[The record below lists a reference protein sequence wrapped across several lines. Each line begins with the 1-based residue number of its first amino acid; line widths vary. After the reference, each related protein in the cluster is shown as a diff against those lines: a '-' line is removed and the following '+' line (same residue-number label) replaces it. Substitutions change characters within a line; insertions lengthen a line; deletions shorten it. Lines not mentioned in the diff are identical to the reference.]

1 MTRAEMTARGWDA
14 LDVLLITGDAYVD
27 HPSFGV
33 AVIGRV
39 LEADGWRVGVIA
51 QPDWRDPAALTVM
64 GAPTLFCG
72 VAAGNL
78 DSMLANHTAARHR
91 RREDDY
97 SPGGQAGLRPDHAC
111 AVYAQLA
118 RRAFPGVPVIL
129 GGVEASLRRVAHYDY
144 WEDKVRPSILA
155 DAKADLLIYGMG
167 EAAVRETARRLAAG
181 TSLAGLPGT
190 ARLLGAAE
198 SGPREIFA
206 EDVGATLLKK
216 GDPQTPSQNFC
227 TFAESA
233 GRPLSL
239 MAPPPARSLP
249 ADSAKETN
257 RFDGGFGNRLSSKG
271 GSQLSD
277 SPLAGAAAVDE
288 VLLPDWEAVR
298 AQPELLLEQTRLV
311 EAEQSP
317 FCGRR
322 LRQWHGARALIV
334 EPPAPPLP
342 PAALDAVY
350 ALQFSRRP
358 HPSYRER
365 IPAFEMIRDSVT
377 VVRGCP
383 GGCSFCGLGLHQGRF
398 LASRSPESVVAEITR
413 LAGDREFHG
422 TVTDVGGPTAN
433 LYGSANGV
441 AAACRNCRRPS
452 CLFPEICPH
461 FKIADAAAA
470 ELLRRAAAVPGVKHV
485 FVQSGVRM
493 DVALRQPE
501 YVRELVRHH
510 VSGHLKVAP
519 EHRHPSVLRRMR
531 KPGPELFDRFQEA
544 FVRES
549 RAAGKEQYLVPYF
562 ISSFPGCTQAE
573 MRVVEEFLRQSNW
586 NLRQA
591 QDFIPLPMTPAA
603 AMYVSG
609 RDYLTGATIPVAR
622 GAGERLRQFAGFRP
636 GKQTGQSNPRFTE
649 PPTSPLS
656 KRGNSRSKKD
666 YN

>member
-1 MTRAEMTARGWDA
+1 MTRAEMTVRGWDA
-14 LDVLLITGDAYVD
+14 LDVLLVTGDAYVD
-27 HPSFGV
+27 HPSFGI

-39 LEADGWRVGVIA
+39 LEADGWRVGVVA
-51 QPDWRDPAALTVM
+51 QPDWRDPAALAGM
-64 GAPTLFCG
+64 GVPKLFCG

-91 RREDDY
+91 RHEDDF
-97 SPGGQAGLRPDHAC
+97 SPGGRAGLRPDHAC
-111 AVYAQLA
+111 MVYAQLA

-144 WEDKVRPSILA
+144 WEDKARPSILA
-155 DAKADLLIYGMG
+155 DAKADLLVYGMG
-167 EAAVRETARRLAAG
+167 EAAIRETARRLYGRPAGRPYAAG
-181 TSLAGLPGT
+181 TALAGIPGT

-198 SGPREIFA
+198 SGPRNVPTEVTD
-206 EDVGATLLKK
+206 DVGNPLLRKGGSQTLR
-216 GDPQTPSQNFC
+216 QTCLLP
-227 TFAESA
+227 FADSA
-233 GRPLSL
+233 GRPTVSL
-239 MAPPPARSLP
+239 MVGCSKRPAESANGNKRFGKGLGEHPFPKGWPQQSDFPPA
-249 ADSAKETN
+249 
-257 RFDGGFGNRLSSKG
+257 GG
-271 GSQLSD
+271 
-277 SPLAGAAAVDE
+277 DE

-298 AQPELLLEQTRLV
+298 ARPELLLEQTRLV

-342 PAALDAVY
+342 PAELDWIY
-350 ALQFSRRP
+350 ALPFSRRP

-365 IPAFEMIRDSVT
+365 IPAFDMIRDSVT

-398 LASRSPESVVAEITR
+398 LASRSPESVQAEIAR
-413 LAGDREFHG
+413 LAGDPEFHG

-441 AAACRNCRRPS
+441 AAACRSCRRPS

-461 FKIADAAAA
+461 FKIADAEAAN
-470 ELLRRAAAVPGVKHV
+470 LLRRAAAVPGVKHV

-519 EHRHPSVLRRMR
+519 EHRHPAVLRRMR
-531 KPGPELFDRFQEA
+531 KPGPEVFDRFQEA
-544 FVRES
+544 FSRES

-562 ISSFPGCTQAE
+562 ISSFPGCTQVE

-586 NLRQA
+586 NLQQA

-609 RDYLTGATIPVAR
+609 RDYLSGAPIPVAR

-636 GKQTGQSNPRFTE
+636 GRGPRPNGKTE
-649 PPTSPLS
+649 
-656 KRGNSRSKKD
+656 KREKERR
-666 YN
+666 